1 MAAGRCI
8 IFTTGGRLGAN
19 LGNGDDA
26 HPLLAAAVLATLLAS
41 PAASAA
47 DYKVAMKSA
56 IPHAER
62 GGVRLVGDLYLPE
75 GRSKAPVVVAFHGG
89 AWRSGSRAFY
99 RYWGPFLA
107 RNGYALFTVDYRL
120 GKPGRYP
127 AAVHDAKAAVQFVR
141 AKADEFHIDAERI
154 ALMGDSAGGHLAALL
169 ALAAD
174 RFTAAPGNDANAAV
188 PAGVKAVVGFYG
200 IYDMLA
206 QWNHDTLAEQR
217 QEITAQRNRDLIPR
231 PYDSITQQFLG
242 ASPTQNP
249 RLYSES
255 SPISYASADGAVVDR
270 NKVRFL
276 LINGARDE
284 LVDPESQSGAFAAV
298 LTNAGFPVQRLV
310 IPEAGHFWVSDPFE
324 KDPQSFG
331 AMAATPLLRFLDA
344 SLGAL
349 EPRDEHGEAG
359 AVHDQRRN

>member
-1 MAAGRCI
+1 M
-8 IFTTGGRLGAN
+8 RL
-19 LGNGDDA
+19 
-26 HPLLAAAVLATLLAS
+26 LLLLVPALATLLGN
-41 PAASAA
+41 PCASAA
-47 DYKVAMKSA
+47 DYKVTMKSA
-56 IPHAER
+56 IPYAEH
-62 GGVRLVGDLYLPE
+62 GGVRLVGDLYLPA

-107 RNGYALFTVDYRL
+107 RNGYAVFTVDYRL

-127 AAVHDAKAAVQFVR
+127 AAVDDAKAAVEFVR
-141 AKADEFHIDAERI
+141 ARADEFQIDAERI

-174 RFTAAPGNDANAAV
+174 RFTATHGDDADATIPVN
-188 PAGVKAVVGFYG
+188 VKAVVGFYG

-206 QWNHDTLAEQR
+206 QWNHDTLAEQKL
-217 QEITAQRNRDLIPR
+217 EIVAQRNRDFIPR
-231 PYDSITQQFLG
+231 PHDSITQQFLG
-242 ASPTQNP
+242 ASPAQNP

-255 SPISYASADGAVVDR
+255 SPISYATADGQIADR

-284 LVDPESQSGAFAAV
+284 LVEPESQSGAFAAA
-298 LTNAGFPVQRLV
+298 LTNAGFSVQRFV
-310 IPEAGHFWVSDPFE
+310 VPEAGHFWVSDPFE

-331 AMAATPLLRFLDA
+331 AAAATPLLRFLDA
-344 SLGAL
+344 SL
-349 EPRDEHGEAG
+349 
-359 AVHDQRRN
+359 